1 VGGEII
7 HEVGTARMGSNAKN
21 SVVNSYGQS
30 WDIKNLFVMDGGVMV
45 SSPDKNPTET
55 ILALTWR
62 NADYLADQARKG
74 AL

>member
-1 VGGEII
+1 
-7 HEVGTARMGSNAKN
+7 MGNSPKD

-30 WDIKNLFVMDGGVMV
+30 WDVKNLFVMDGGVMV

-62 NADYLADQARKG
+62 NATHLAEQARKG